1 MKKQTF
7 FVLIINE
14 SIEAQ
19 KSLSM
24 YKQSAFEAGPQAF
37 FELQILMFLK
47 VFFVRDPFITLREL
61 CKINVENQC

>member
-7 FVLIINE
+7 FVLLINE
-14 SIEAQ
+14 SIEVQ
-19 KSLSM
+19 KSSM
-24 YKQSAFEAGPQAF
+24 YKQSAFEAGQQAF

-47 VFFVRDPFITLREL
+47 VFFVKDPFITLREL

>member
-14 SIEAQ
+14 SIEVQ
-19 KSLSM
+19 KSSM
-24 YKQSAFEAGPQAF
+24 YKQLAFEAGLQAF

>member
-7 FVLIINE
+7 FVLVINE

-19 KSLSM
+19 KSSM
-24 YKQSAFEAGPQAF
+24 YKQLAFEAGPQAF

-47 VFFVRDPFITLREL
+47 VFFVKDPFITLREL